1 MLLCAKSPRMS
12 SIFARQQNPPL
23 YGIATTQH
31 FIYRIDPLIIKLAHF
46 GCSRTKMKSEDTIT
60 IYPSFCGEKW
70 QFFDQIY
77 PWVWYQRVQ
86 HARGLQRWDTDET
99 SSCGRHLSTWSR
111 FCFHHVRREALAY
124 GEEMKM
130 REERMKNVK
139 PMLEI
144 IRKQLIDEYGDGS
157 FELINRMLD
166 LNPEKRPT
174 IEAVLKN
181 NIFSRPI
188 IRDWKVYL
196 YKKSLCRNELMTLIW
211 YKFTKRK
218 GAGKT
223 LQL

>member
-1 MLLCAKSPRMS
+1 
-12 SIFARQQNPPL
+12 
-23 YGIATTQH
+23 
-31 FIYRIDPLIIKLAHF
+31 
-46 GCSRTKMKSEDTIT
+46 
-60 IYPSFCGEKW
+60 
-70 QFFDQIY
+70 
-77 PWVWYQRVQ
+77 
-86 HARGLQRWDTDET
+86 
-99 SSCGRHLSTWSR
+99 
-111 FCFHHVRREALAY
+111 VRREALAY

-188 IRDWKVYL
+188 IRD
-196 YKKSLCRNELMTLIW
+196 
-211 YKFTKRK
+211 
-218 GAGKT
+218 
-223 LQL
+223 